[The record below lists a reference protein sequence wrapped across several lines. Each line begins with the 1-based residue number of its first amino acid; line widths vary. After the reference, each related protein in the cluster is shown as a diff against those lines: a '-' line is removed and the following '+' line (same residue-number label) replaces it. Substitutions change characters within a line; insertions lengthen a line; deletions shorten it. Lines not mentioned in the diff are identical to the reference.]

1 MCGEMWV
8 RTCVISLFQY
18 RARLEAALWQRD
30 GGAQLDGT
38 NYFTHTFLR
47 FRALA
52 RAKDAQRG
60 CRIII
65 HAPMERFIPM
75 NDIEHD
81 AAAPAALLNPSRR
94 RILQLL
100 AVTGVG
106 AGVFRRALA
115 TLVDE
120 QAAVTPEMV
129 KQAEW
134 IAGLEYT
141 EDDRALLLEGVNE
154 AIKGYERI
162 RAVRLDN
169 GVPPALRFEPDS
181 QASPCPPVDL
191 GPVSMTE
198 SAPPQRP
205 KTEEDLAF
213 APVTEL
219 AALVRTRQVSS
230 VELTKLYLARLK
242 RFDPLLRCVI
252 TLTEASALKQ
262 AERADREIAA
272 GRYRGPLHGI
282 PWGAKDLLA
291 FPGYRTT
298 WGAKPYKEQMRKEKA
313 TVIARLEDAGAVL
326 LAKLSVGALAWGDV
340 WFDATTKNPWNPA
353 QGSSGSS
360 AGPAAATAAGLVGFS
375 VGTET
380 LGSIVSPCTRCG
392 ATGLRPT
399 FGRVSRYGCMAL
411 SWSMDKIGP
420 ITRSVEDG
428 ALVFAAMHGRDGLDP
443 SAVDRPFAWPLRQD
457 VRTLRVGFVE
467 SLFDERRLEKI
478 DDEESQA
485 RIAKGL
491 AFDRRALDVLRRLGL
506 QLIPVELPDKYPVG
520 PLSLI
525 LTAEAAAAFDE
536 LTRSGRDDEL
546 VRQVADAWPNEFR
559 QGQLIPAVEYVRA
572 NRIRTLVM
580 REMERMMSTVD
591 VYVAP
596 TFGGGNLLLTNL
608 TGHPAAVLPHGF
620 QPEHGTPTSITFTG
634 RLYGESELLAVAR
647 AYQQATDYHL
657 QRPPLAKPNE
667 PHKANG

>member
-1 MCGEMWV
+1 
-8 RTCVISLFQY
+8 
-18 RARLEAALWQRD
+18 
-30 GGAQLDGT
+30 
-38 NYFTHTFLR
+38 
-47 FRALA
+47 
-52 RAKDAQRG
+52 
-60 CRIII
+60 
-65 HAPMERFIPM
+65 M
-75 NDIEHD
+75 NDMNHD
-81 AAAPAALLNPSRR
+81 AAASAALPKPSRR

-100 AVTGVG
+100 ALTGVG

-115 TLVDE
+115 ALVDD
-120 QAAVTPEMV
+120 QATVTPEMV

-134 IAGLEYT
+134 IAGLEYS

-169 GVPPALRFEPDS
+169 GVPPALRFEPEPH
-181 QASPCPPVDL
+181 APPCPPVGR

-205 KTEEDLAF
+205 ETEEDLAF

-219 AALVRTRQVSS
+219 AALIRTRQVTS
-230 VELTKLYLARLK
+230 VGLTNVYLARLK

-252 TLTEASALKQ
+252 TLTEASALEQ
-262 AERADREIAA
+262 AEQADREIAA

-298 WGAKPYKEQMRKEKA
+298 WGAKPYKEQVRKDKA
-313 TVIARLEDAGAVL
+313 TVISRLEDAGAVL

-340 WFDATTKNPWNPA
+340 WFDATTKNPWNPE

-420 ITRSVEDG
+420 IARSVEDC
-428 ALVFAAMHGRDGLDP
+428 ALVFAAMHGRDGLDA
-443 SAVDRPFAWPLRQD
+443 SVVDRPFAWPPRRD
-457 VRTLRVGFVE
+457 VRALRVGFIE

-478 DDEESQA
+478 EDEES
-485 RIAKGL
+485 RDRTAK
-491 AFDRRALDVLRRLGL
+491 AIVFDRRALEVLRRLGVR
-506 QLIPVELPDKYPVG
+506 LIPLELPDKYPIG

-580 REMERMMSTVD
+580 GEMERMMSNVD

-596 TFGGGNLLLTNL
+596 TFGGSNLLLTNL
-608 TGHPAAVLPHGF
+608 TGHPAVVLPHGV
-620 QPEHGTPTSITFTG
+620 QPEKGVPTSITFTG
-634 RLYGESELLAVAR
+634 RLYGEDELLAVAH

-657 QRPPLAKPNE
+657 QRPPLTEPNE
-667 PHKANG
+667 SRKANG